1 MVDQERETPET
12 YKQDV
17 TAPLDPLDIR
27 LNFNCMLNLFTEFL
41 SLYNELLLVLKDRG
55 DLTEEEIARIYG
67 TTASSEHLTK
77 VFQTVF
83 NRYTEYYVNLKQ
95 HVTGEVPQVVR
106 VEGVSDTPAENS
118 ATGASSTAATAS
130 TTIVQEKVVE
140 NS

>member
-1 MVDQERETPET
+1 MVDQQRETPET

-17 TAPLDPLDIR
+17 TAPVDPLDIR
-27 LNFNCMLNLFTEFL
+27 LNFNCILNLFTELL

-55 DLTEEEIARIYG
+55 DLSDAEINRIYG
-67 TTASSEHLTK
+67 TTASSEHLNK

-83 NRYTEYYVNLKQ
+83 GRYTEYYVNLKQ
-95 HVTGEVPQVVR
+95 HVTGEAPQVVR

-118 ATGASSTAATAS
+118 ANPVSSTVTAE
-130 TTIVQEKVVE
+130 TTVVQEEVKE